1 MLSRVAVPLAVCAT
15 AVFSALALG
24 HGASAREVAPTSRA
38 ASTDG
43 VIAYTVVRSA
53 EQLFETPVAS
63 GSARRLRTN
72 DAVEYEP
79 SVSPNGRRLVF
90 VSSLGGSADIYVA
103 SRNGSGQKR
112 LTTSPLPDWDPAWSP
127 AGTRIA
133 WVRVR
138 DGRGELWVMA
148 ADGSGQRWIVAA
160 KDAQNPSWSPDGKR
174 LVFWDARNEVVY
186 TVSSA
191 GGVATRVTTGRHP
204 DWSPDGGSIA
214 LARDVDETST
224 LFVYDV
230 ASRTDR
236 RLIPDSEADDSWPV
250 WSPDG
255 KRIAFERYDW
265 DTDST
270 DIGIVGADGK
280 GDRPVLATPDDDYNP
295 QFTPDGMH
303 LTFSSDRA
311 SNADIAVANADG
323 TNERVIVS
331 SAAWDYDP
339 SWSPDGTA
347 LVFTSDRSTGLP
359 VLSRTDGPTPAQ
371 VSAEPG
377 REIYRVQADGTGLRR
392 LTKSPADDVSAAWGP
407 GNRIAFESDRSGD
420 PEIWTVEADGTDPK
434 QVTRHDGWDGDPDW
448 SPDGTRIAYA
458 SERGD
463 DTEIFVTSVDGK
475 DTVQIT
481 RNDADDDGPAWS
493 PDGRL
498 IAFESEVRG
507 PWDVW
512 VAESDGNGVR
522 RVTRT
527 PGYDEYP
534 DWASDGKWIVFSR
547 ETDDGLMR
555 IMRVRPNGS
564 GIVQV
569 TTGQI
574 RSWLPST
581 FAPAP

>member
-1 MLSRVAVPLAVCAT
+1 MTRFGWIAVPATVIVLA
-15 AVFSALALG
+15 ALAAG
-24 HGASAREVAPTSRA
+24 HGASARGVAPTFRA

-53 EQLFETPVAS
+53 EQLFETSLTV

-90 VSSLGGSADIYVA
+90 VSSLGGSADIYAA
-103 SRNGSGQKR
+103 SRNGAGQNQ
-112 LTTSPLPDWDPAWSP
+112 LTTSPQADYDPTWSP
-127 AGTRIA
+127 DGTRIG
-133 WVRVR
+133 WVRER
-138 DGRGELWVMA
+138 AGRGEIWVMA
-148 ADGSGQRWIVAA
+148 ANGSGQRRLVAS
-160 KDAQNPSWSPDGKR
+160 KDAQNPSWSPDGTR
-174 LVFWDARNEVVY
+174 LAFWDAGKAVVY
-186 TVSSA
+186 TVSSSG
-191 GGVATRVTTGRHP
+191 GGVTQITKGEHP
-204 DWSPDGGSIA
+204 DWSPHGDRIA
-214 LARDVDETST
+214 LVRDVDETST

-230 ASRTDR
+230 ASRTAR
-236 RLIPDSEADDSWPV
+236 RLLPQSEDDDGWPV

-255 KRIAFERYDW
+255 RRIAFDRYDW
-265 DTDST
+265 ETDSS
-270 DIGIVGADGK
+270 DLWVVGADGK
-280 GDRPVLATPDDDYNP
+280 GARPVLSTPYDEYNP
-295 QFTPDGMH
+295 QFTPDGAQ

-331 SAAWDYDP
+331 GTAWDYDP

-359 VLSRTDGPTPAQ
+359 VLSLSGAATPAQ

-392 LTKSPADDVSAAWGP
+392 LTRSPADDISAAWGP
-407 GNRIAFESDRSGD
+407 GNRIAFETDRSGD
-420 PEIWTVEADGTDPK
+420 PEVWTMAADGTDPK

-448 SPDGTRIAYA
+448 SPDGTQITYA

-463 DTEIFVTSVDGK
+463 DTEIFVTSADGR
-475 DTVQIT
+475 DTIQVT
-481 RNDADDDGPAWS
+481 RNDGDDDGPAWS

-498 IAFESEVRG
+498 IAFESDARG

-512 VAESDGNGVR
+512 VARPDGSGVR
-522 RVTRT
+522 RVTHS

-534 DWASDGKWIVFSR
+534 DWTPDGKWIVFSR
-547 ETDDGLMR
+547 DNDDQLLR
-555 IMRVRPNGS
+555 IMRVRPGGS
-564 GIVQV
+564 GLAQV

-581 FAPAP
+581 FAAAP